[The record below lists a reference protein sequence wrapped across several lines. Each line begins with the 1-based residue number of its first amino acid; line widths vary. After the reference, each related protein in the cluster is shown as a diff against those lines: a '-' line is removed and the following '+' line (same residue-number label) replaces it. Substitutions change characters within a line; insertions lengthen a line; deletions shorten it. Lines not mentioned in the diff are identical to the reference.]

1 MEDFY
6 YHSTSDD
13 NDSQHTADSYPRG
26 KTLKKGSGGDVKL
39 IGITGL
45 KKVETTTKDD
55 YMDCSSLEDLNET
68 EMIVSRPVIKPRK
81 ITMSKEPVV
90 SKYKVCLYLLF
101 FRNLTKDFINYN
113 SWSLLILNGQSLI

>member
-13 NDSQHTADSYPRG
+13 NDSQHTADTYPRG
-26 KTLKKGSGGDVKL
+26 KTLKKGSGGDVK
-39 IGITGL
+39 IFGVTGL
-45 KKVETTTKDD
+45 KKVETTTTKDD
-55 YMDCSSLEDLNET
+55 YMDCSSLEELNET

-90 SKYKVCLYLLF
+90 SKYKVCLYFYFCVIWLF
-101 FRNLTKDFINYN
+101 LA
-113 SWSLLILNGQSLI
+113 LIQKS